1 MEGESVYRNVPL
13 AALFATLG
21 ILFPLLFH
29 FTGLGSMFLPMFL
42 PITMA
47 ASLLPPSVAILVA
60 ILVPLL
66 SFLFTGMP
74 PLYPPILLLVM
85 VELVVISGITSYLFF
100 RKKWSIWLTLLISLS
115 IDRFILYLFVLMFA
129 TMFGF
134 PERFYST
141 GAVLYG
147 MPGIILIFLIV
158 PATINFLG
166 RRYPHILKR

>member
-42 PITMA
+42 PIVMA
-47 ASLLPPSVAILVA
+47 ATLLPPSVAILVA
-60 ILVPLL
+60 IIVPLL

-74 PLYPPILLLVM
+74 PLYPPILLLVL
-85 VELVVISGITSYLFF
+85 VELVVISGITSFLFF
-100 RKKWSIWLTLLISLS
+100 RKKLAIWLTLLISLS

-129 TMFGF
+129 KMLGF
-134 PERFYST
+134 PERFYSA

-147 MPGIILIFLIV
+147 MPGIVLIFLTV
-158 PATINFLG
+158 PASINFLG
-166 RRYPHILKR
+166 RRYPYILKR

>member
-1 MEGESVYRNVPL
+1 MQGESVYRNVPL

-21 ILFPLLFH
+21 ILFPILFH

-42 PITMA
+42 PVTMGA
-47 ASLLPPSVAILVA
+47 ALLPPMVAVSVA

-74 PLYPPILLLVM
+74 PPYPPILFMVI
-85 VELVVISGITSYLFF
+85 VELVIISGITSLLSY
-100 RKKWSIWLTLLISLS
+100 RKKWSIWLSLLISLS
-115 IDRFILYLFVLMFA
+115 VDRIFLYLFVLLFA
-129 TMFGF
+129 KMLGF

-147 MPGIILIFLIV
+147 IPGIILIFLVV
-158 PATINFLG
+158 PATLNFLG
-166 RRYPHILKR
+166 RRYPYILKK

>member
-1 MEGESVYRNVPL
+1 MESETVYRNVPL

-29 FTGLGSMFLPMFL
+29 FTGLGSMFLPMFV

-47 ASLLPPSVAILVA
+47 ATLLPPMVAVLVA
-60 ILVPLL
+60 ILVPLF

-85 VELVVISGITSYLFF
+85 VELIVISGITSLLFF
-100 RKKWSIWLTLLISLS
+100 RKRVSIWLTLIISLG
-115 IDRFILYLFVLMFA
+115 IDRCILYLFVLFFA
-129 TMFGF
+129 KTLGF
-134 PERFYST
+134 PQRFYST

-147 MPGIILIFLIV
+147 LPGIIMIFLIV
-158 PATINFLG
+158 PATIKFLG
-166 RRYPHILKR
+166 RRYPHILNR